1 MINWNDVSAGAIVV
15 ELSSGDLH
23 KMILEADGE
32 VWLRCLKLDQL
43 KVLDWH
49 DAAYDYMVLE
59 QGDGGIYCDEVAVTG
74 SHQTRRARRYAQ
86 LRARVAIASAVLP
99 GSAIRSRRNAGRK

>member
-1 MINWNDVSAGAIVV
+1 MINWNDVSAGAILA

-23 KMILEADGE
+23 KMVLEADGE

-59 QGDGGIYCDEVAVTG
+59 QGDGGIYCDEVA
-74 SHQTRRARRYAQ
+74 RC
-86 LRARVAIASAVLP
+86 
-99 GSAIRSRRNAGRK
+99 AIRRDRR